1 MIGDKSLVDIR
12 KEVLEKLGAAG
23 IGPEAIQQMLDQL
36 KPPKRSKKAEAVKA
50 LVNFAKPLRPKKRS
64 RSTTK
69 SRG

>member
-1 MIGDKSLVDIR
+1 MIGDKSLVEIR
-12 KEVLEKLGAAG
+12 KEVLKRLSAAG
-23 IGPEAIQQMLDQL
+23 IGPEAIQEMLDQL
-36 KPPKRSKKAEAVKA
+36 KPPPRAKNPAAVKA